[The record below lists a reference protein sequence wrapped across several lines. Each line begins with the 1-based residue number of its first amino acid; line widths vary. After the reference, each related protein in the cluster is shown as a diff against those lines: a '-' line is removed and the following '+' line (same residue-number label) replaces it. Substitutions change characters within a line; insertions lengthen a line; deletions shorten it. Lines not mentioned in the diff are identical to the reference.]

1 MDDRAALLAAGHD
14 LAAVLTKAADVFFNQ
29 VFRDGFFHGDQHP
42 GNMWVAADGSIV
54 AVDFGIMGR
63 LDWDTRRYLADM
75 LIATLAGDY
84 HRLAAVYMEAG
95 YLHQSHALDLFPQ
108 ALRTVCQPIAGRPLN
123 EISFARPP
131 AHLLRPP
138 AHFDPPVTPQLR
150 S

>member
-1 MDDRAALLAAGHD
+1 MSRVSGIPMDDRAALLAAGHD

-75 LIATLAGDY
+75 LIATLEGDY
-84 HRLAAVYMEAG
+84 HRL
-95 YLHQSHALDLFPQ
+95 
-108 ALRTVCQPIAGRPLN
+108 
-123 EISFARPP
+123 
-131 AHLLRPP
+131 
-138 AHFDPPVTPQLR
+138 R
-150 S
+150 SEERRVGKECVSTCRSRWWPYH